1 VARKLPQLQ
10 RVLGPRDLFSA
21 AYGEIAASIYL
32 ALGIVAL
39 HGLGLT
45 PLVLLV
51 AGGIFLLVALS
62 YGEGTASLAETGGA
76 ATLARHAF
84 SDPVA
89 FVVGWALFLDYVI
102 VIGLVGLFSSH
113 YLGAALRVDGLRNR
127 PWDLVFGIGVV
138 LALGAVRLIW
148 RAELYRLG
156 VLLAALDLVAQGL
169 LIVLGLA
176 VLFSPHA
183 LRHGVHLGSS
193 PSWSQIAFAL
203 PLAML
208 AYTGLETLANLAEES
223 RDPRDLPRS
232 LLLAVGAVVSV
243 YVLIALVGL
252 SAFPVEHGT
261 TQLGRAWLQAPMV
274 GIVVA
279 LHGHLPWLLVGILRV
294 FIGLTGATILILAAT
309 TAISGFSRLAYSLG
323 EHGMLPVPF
332 GRLHRRTL
340 VSPWAIA
347 AAALVAVALLAA
359 TSGIHDQVRFLASLF
374 SFGVLLSFT
383 IAQLAVIRLRM
394 TEPERPRPFRIPLSL
409 RLHGHELPLPAMLGA
424 ALTAFV
430 FVLAMVTHSAARYGG
445 PAWLLLGAGVYGLVR
460 RSRGAGLLEHVPS
473 SDEQELPEA
482 RFGTILVPLKL
493 GEIGE
498 EMLATAI
505 RLAQERNAA
514 VIALNVMHVPLDRPL
529 YDPPRDIEEEAR
541 ASLAEARALGHDL
554 EVPVREVTVHARSIG
569 NAIVEQARELGTD
582 LIVLGTS
589 PRWRRQSRFFS
600 PTVEYVLRK
609 APCEV
614 IVVTFPEEALESP
627 EAGEARPAKLS
638 GDGAAEDADATP
650 RLGG

>member
-45 PLVLLV
+45 PVVLLV
-51 AGGIFLLVALS
+51 MGGVFLLVALS
-62 YGEGTASLAETGGA
+62 YGEGTAAIAETGGA
-76 ATLARHAF
+76 ATLARRAF
-84 SDPVA
+84 NDPVA
-89 FVVGWALFLDYVI
+89 FVVGWALFLDYAI
-102 VIGLVGLFSSH
+102 VIGLAGLFSSH
-113 YLGAALRVDGLRNR
+113 YLGAALHASSLRDR
-127 PWDLVFGIGVV
+127 PWDIVFGIGVV
-138 LALGAVRLIW
+138 LAVGSVRLIW
-148 RAELYRLG
+148 SAELYRVG

-176 VLFSPHA
+176 ILFSPDA
-183 LRHGVHLGSS
+183 VGHGIHLGSS

-223 RDPRDLPRS
+223 REPRDLPRS

-243 YVLIALVGL
+243 YVLIALVAL
-252 SAFPVEHGT
+252 SAFPVENGT
-261 TQLGRAWLQAPMV
+261 TQLGHEWLRSPMV

-279 LHGHLPWLLVGILRV
+279 FGGHLPSLLVSILRV
-294 FIGLTGATILILAAT
+294 FIGLTGAMILVLAAT

-323 EHGMLPVPF
+323 EHGMLPAPF

-340 VSPWAIA
+340 VSPWAIVA
-347 AAALVAVALLAA
+347 AAAIAATMLAA
-359 TSGIHDQVRFLASLF
+359 TSGIHDQVPFLASLF
-374 SFGVLLSFT
+374 SFGILLSFT
-383 IAQLAVIRLRM
+383 IAQLSVIRLRI

-409 RLHGHELPLPAMLGA
+409 SLRSRDVPLPALVGA
-424 ALTAFV
+424 ALTTFV
-430 FVLAMVTHSAARYGG
+430 FVLAMITHSAARYGG
-445 PAWLLLGAGVYGLVR
+445 PVWLLLGLAVYGLVR
-460 RSRGAGLLEHVPS
+460 YSRGAGLLEHVVA
-473 SDEQELPEA
+473 SDEQVLPEA
-482 RFGTILVPLKL
+482 RFGTILVPMKL
-493 GEIGE
+493 GDVGE

-505 RLAQERNAA
+505 RLAQERNAS

-529 YDPPRDIEEEAR
+529 YDPPRDVEEDAR
-541 ASLAEARALGHDL
+541 ASLAEARTLGEDL
-554 EVPVREVTVHARSIG
+554 NVPVREVTVHARSIG
-569 NAIVEQARELGTD
+569 TAIVEQARELNAD
-582 LIVLGTS
+582 LIVLGSS

-600 PTVEYVLRK
+600 PTVEYVLRR

-614 IVVTFPEEALESP
+614 IVVTFPEGALESAA
-627 EAGEARPAKLS
+627 EEEEHQPAAS
-638 GDGAAEDADATP
+638 DDGAERKPDVAP
-650 RLGG
+650 GLGR